1 MKGQLINPSGLDAP
15 NLAPLAMEPDI
26 IQIQSARLAIIGFGP
41 FILLESLLEILVNG
55 WSVRT
60 ESAFLHRREYPLNEI
75 MLAFYK
81 IRVILEEVLMITSSV
96 IGSLIPEETNQI
108 DRLPNGNRNLFP
120 HVLFRTHPFLSFKQL
135 PKHIHFDFIYISR
148 D

>member
-26 IQIQSARLAIIGFGP
+26 IQIQSARRAIIGFGP

-81 IRVILEEVLMITSSV
+81 IRVILELVLLLNKFQNILSQKQINIQPNRDQCNNWPYHTKDPDV
-96 IGSLIPEETNQI
+96 DLIV
-108 DRLPNGNRNLFP
+108 G
-120 HVLFRTHPFLSFKQL
+120 HP
-135 PKHIHFDFIYISR
+135 
-148 D
+148 